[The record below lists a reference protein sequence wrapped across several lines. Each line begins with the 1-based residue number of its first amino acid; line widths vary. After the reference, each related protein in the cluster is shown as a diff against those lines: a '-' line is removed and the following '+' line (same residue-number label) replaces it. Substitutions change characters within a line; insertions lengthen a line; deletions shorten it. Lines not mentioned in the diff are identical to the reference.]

1 MNKERI
7 LIVDGDEYVRRMLA
21 RSLEKKYLVYTS
33 PSFKEALGIFREIP
47 FNVIITEIDTPEIK
61 GIEVVRKFK
70 EIRTDT
76 TIIVVTGYDSIPLAI
91 EAMREG
97 AYDYLTKPFN
107 MDELELVI
115 LHALERQQLMEE
127 VRERKLPSRLGIL
140 DDITGVYNCKYFEEL
155 LRQEVARAARYP
167 QKFSLLL
174 IEVDDFD
181 KFRENYGEKEAE
193 ILLRNIAKIILNKTR
208 ITDFP
213 ARYKD
218 ATFSMITPHTD
229 KKGASTVAARL
240 LGLIS
245 KEDFVLEN
253 GGVAKVTVSIGIST
267 FDDDA
272 TSAAQLIEKAEEAL
286 YQAKRLG
293 RNRVCLF
300 GKSSEE
306 ENLI

>member
-1 MNKERI
+1 MKKERI

-21 RSLEKKYLVYTS
+21 RSLEEKYLVYTS

-47 FNVIITEIDTPEIK
+47 FNVIITEIDTPEVR

-76 TIIVVTGYDSIPLAI
+76 TIIVVTSYDSIPLAI
-91 EAMREG
+91 EAMKEG
-97 AYDYLTKPFN
+97 AYDYVTKPFN
-107 MDELELVI
+107 MEELELVI
-115 LHALERQQLMEE
+115 LHALERQRLIEE
-127 VRERKLPSRLGIL
+127 VRERKLPSELAIL
-140 DDITGVYNCKYFEEL
+140 DNVTGVYNRKYFEEL
-155 LRQEVARAARYP
+155 LRQEVARATRYP

-181 KFRENYGEKEAE
+181 KFKENYGEKETE
-193 ILLRNIAKIILNKTR
+193 VLLRSIAKIILTKTR

-218 ATFSMITPHTD
+218 AIFSLITPHTD
-229 KKGASTVAARL
+229 KKGASTVATRL
-240 LGLIS
+240 LDLIA

-253 GGVAKVTVSIGIST
+253 GSIVKVTVSIGVST

-272 TSAAQLIEKAEEAL
+272 TSAEQLIEKTEEAL

-293 RNRVCLF
+293 KNRICLF
-300 GKSSEE
+300 GESSEE
-306 ENLI
+306 DLI

>member
-1 MNKERI
+1 MKKERI
-7 LIVDGDEYVRRMLA
+7 LIVDGDEYVRKMLA
-21 RSLEKKYLVYTS
+21 RSLEERYLVYTS
-33 PSFKEALGIFREIP
+33 PSFNEALGIFREIP
-47 FNVIITEIDTPEIK
+47 FNVIITEIDTPEVR

-76 TIIVVTGYDSIPLAI
+76 TIIVVTSYDSIPLAI
-91 EAMREG
+91 EAMKEG
-97 AYDYLTKPFN
+97 AYDYVTKPFN
-107 MDELELVI
+107 MEELELVV
-115 LHALERQQLMEE
+115 LHALERQRLIEE
-127 VRERKLPSRLGIL
+127 VRERELPSELAIL
-140 DDITGVYNCKYFEEL
+140 DNVTGVYNRKYFEEL
-155 LRQEVARAARYP
+155 LRQEVARATRYP

-181 KFRENYGEKEAE
+181 KFKENYGERETE
-193 ILLRNIAKIILNKTR
+193 VLLRSIAKIILAKTR

-218 ATFSMITPHTD
+218 AIFSLITPHTD

-240 LGLIS
+240 LDLIA

-253 GGVAKVTVSIGIST
+253 GSIVKVTVSIGVST

-272 TSAAQLIEKAEEAL
+272 TSAEQLIEKTEEAL

-293 RNRVCLF
+293 KNRICLF
-300 GKSSEE
+300 GESSE